1 MPEEALARLESEIE
15 RLRRRYSATLRE
27 SPGARPVT
35 ARWVAEVSGLCWFVP
50 LEDVVEADIDVEIM
64 GEALVVRAGR
74 SWPAPALLMGIL
86 PVPYGFDP
94 AHVVIRFVEQTL
106 QIRIRWLPGGLAP

>member
-1 MPEEALARLESEIE
+1 
-15 RLRRRYSATLRE
+15 
-27 SPGARPVT
+27 
-35 ARWVAEVSGLCWFVP
+35 
-50 LEDVVEADIDVEIM
+50 M
-64 GEALVVRAGR
+64 GEVLVVRAGR

-106 QIRIRWLPGGLAP
+106 QIRIRRLPGGLAP